1 MSENLRQ
8 KGLTKV
14 VKICVKITPDF
25 VSKAQMDVKR
35 GIMVLK
41 GGVKNGSKKCRP
53 ALAGMGRL
61 FLALWMRSLE
71 KRGQGEVGW
80 AEACCEAWA

>member
-1 MSENLRQ
+1 MPKNLGQ

-25 VSKAQMDVKR
+25 VSKGQMDVKR

-41 GGVKNGSKKCRP
+41 QVCQNGRD
-53 ALAGMGRL
+53 R
-61 FLALWMRSLE
+61 
-71 KRGQGEVGW
+71 
-80 AEACCEAWA
+80 